1 MGEKTVVIRRA
12 LVALLVSAVLLCVDQ
27 VTKYYVLLDLKP
39 IGSFSVIPHFLEFS
53 YVENRGAAFG
63 LFQNSMWVISVFS
76 IIAFIALIL
85 SLFRYKGHSLFSY
98 CAVVLIFS
106 GGVGN
111 LIDRLRFGFV
121 VDFIHV
127 LFFDY
132 IFNFADCCVTV
143 GAVLLICHAVVL
155 TLREKKQERDAG
167 ESEHE

>member
-1 MGEKTVVIRRA
+1 MGEKHAVIRRA
-12 LVALLVSAVLLCVDQ
+12 LVALLVSAALLCVDQ

-63 LFQNSMWVISVFS
+63 LFQNSMWLISAFS
-76 IIAFIALIL
+76 LIAFVALAV
-85 SLFRYKGHSLFSY
+85 SLVCYKGHSFFSY
-98 CAVVLIFS
+98 CAVTLIFS

-111 LIDRLRFGFV
+111 MIDRFRFGFV

-155 TLREKKQERDAG
+155 TLREKKREGDTG

>member
-1 MGEKTVVIRRA
+1 MGEKSVVIRRA
-12 LVALLVSAVLLCVDQ
+12 FVALLVSAVLLIVDQ

-63 LFQNSMWVISVFS
+63 LFQNTMWLISIFS
-76 IIAFIALIL
+76 AIAFIALVL
-85 SLFRYKGHSLFSY
+85 SLFLYKKHSFFSY
-98 CAVVLIFS
+98 CAVLLILS
-106 GGVGN
+106 GGIGN

-143 GAVLLICHAVVL
+143 GAALLICHAILL
-155 TLREKKQERDAG
+155 TVREKKSERDTG
-167 ESEHE
+167 GSEHE